1 MNNLVELNIEEKI
14 SRIKLDIEYVPS
26 DFEEDGLYSV
36 INKDFFVD
44 SYGKTEEDAINNA
57 KLFLREYLTNN
68 YDLVRS

>member
-26 DFEEDGLYSV
+26 DFEEDGLYRV